1 VAVIS
6 NIDPVLRNQ
15 AQDRCEY
22 CHFPISLA
30 ELSFQVDHIIA
41 RKHGGTSEQSNLAL
55 SCFYCNSYKG
65 PNIAGIDPQSSEIV
79 RLFHPRKDEWTEHFQ
94 WENATLFGLTQV
106 GRATI
111 QVLGINDPN
120 AIAVRESLM
129 NEGVYPA

>member
-1 VAVIS
+1 MAAIS
-6 NIDPVLRNQ
+6 NIDPVLQKQ

-22 CHFPISLA
+22 CHGPISLA

-41 RKHGGTSEQSNLAL
+41 RKHGGTSEQDNLAL

-94 WENATLFGLTQV
+94 WADATLFGLTPV

-129 NEGVYPA
+129 SEGVYPA